1 MQKYNLRPD
10 CLRMGGDVEGVRL
23 LWYEG
28 VLRAV
33 GWKNMETK
41 EQRESV
47 APSKNLY
54 LGVYRTYSG
63 SSRD

>member
-1 MQKYNLRPD
+1 
-10 CLRMGGDVEGVRL
+10 
-23 LWYEG
+23 
-28 VLRAV
+28 
-33 GWKNMETK
+33 METK